1 MADHHWRGG
10 GRQFRQRHGAHDQ
23 ELAEQPR
30 ADGGWNR
37 RGEELESG
45 TGSSG
50 RNPAGLLC
58 KLTRAMPV
66 FADKLDYR
74 YKKDGK
80 SLVHFEY

>member
-45 TGSSG
+45 TGSTV
-50 RNPAGLLC
+50 R
-58 KLTRAMPV
+58 
-66 FADKLDYR
+66 
-74 YKKDGK
+74 
-80 SLVHFEY
+80 